1 MQRQLPKIM
10 HAPAKDIKIKNYA
23 TVQSEFSLP
32 LELHNIWKHIDVVD
46 YNDGTTTTTTTI
58 MTTTTTTS
66 VTTSIIILSLLLIVE
81 LEQYN

>member
-23 TVQSEFSLP
+23 TDQSDFSLP

-46 YNDGTTTTTTTI
+46 YNDVIICTIHLI